1 MQIHTMQILM
11 SKILCVGKIGS
22 RPASACETISIT
34 TTARISAPGRPQK
47 PDFPP
52 PALLV
57 YETHNGGRLGKKKV
71 LFSDIS
77 LPKKHWN
84 QQTARPPGCK
94 CGRAGTHAN
103 ATRECL
109 AVVPNPTR
117 TLPSRGRPSPSRS
130 ATLRKSGFLAIKFPA
145 GAS

>member
-1 MQIHTMQILM
+1 MCSCNQLENMKDLGRNQLENM
-11 SKILCVGKIGS
+11 KDLDRNQQENIG
-22 RPASACETISIT
+22 
-34 TTARISAPGRPQK
+34 
-47 PDFPP
+47 
-52 PALLV
+52 
-57 YETHNGGRLGKKKV
+57 
-71 LFSDIS
+71 
-77 LPKKHWN
+77 N

-130 ATLRKSGFLAIKFPA
+130 ATLRKSGRLAIKFPA